1 MAGCWLAPMADHGGR
16 VPPTRLGGTLAAR
29 ELHHCPR
36 RKIDNCIFNGR
47 RAWIAASEI
56 KVISKYKKMK
66 MIRLW
71 PPAAG
76 FRFFFRGQTLAVKD
90 QSDTTHALIIAST
103 WLPINDRL
111 CYFTH
116 NQSFGAGSR
125 QEKPNFPFGWKKR
138 KKENE

>member
-1 MAGCWLAPMADHGGR
+1 
-16 VPPTRLGGTLAAR
+16 
-29 ELHHCPR
+29 
-36 RKIDNCIFNGR
+36 
-47 RAWIAASEI
+47 
-56 KVISKYKKMK
+56 

-111 CYFTH
+111 CCFTH

-125 QEKPNFPFGWKKR
+125 QEKPNFPFGWKK